1 MRLLYF
7 TVILF
12 IFTHCTET
20 KQTPAPIPG
29 DSIPVTNTTTT
40 ITPPAATAGIQDSI
54 ILSAQHK
61 PNYILADLDGD
72 NSTDSVQLIQ
82 HIANKKYGLL
92 IKFGN
97 HTTTLLGAG
106 QDVLQQGFDDLDWV
120 GVFEKAQKGDVYW
133 NNVNDEGE
141 IIGEDQ
147 VPETAKIRLPNDGI
161 FIHAAESCGGGV
173 IYLKNGKFEWIQQE

>member
-12 IFTHCTET
+12 IFTHCSEA

-29 DSIPVTNTTTT
+29 DSIPVTNTITTVT
-40 ITPPAATAGIQDSI
+40 TPVTTAGIKDSI

-72 NSTDSVQLIQ
+72 SITDSVQLIQ
-82 HIANKKYGLL
+82 HTANKKYGLL

-120 GVFEKAQKGDVYW
+120 GVFEKAQKGNVYW

-141 IIGEDQ
+141 IIGEEQ

-161 FIHAAESCGGGV
+161 FIHAAESCDGGV

>member
-1 MRLLYF
+1 MRFVYF

-12 IFTHCTET
+12 LFTHCNNSNP
-20 KQTPAPIPG
+20 TPAPVKK
-29 DSIPVTNTTTT
+29 DSLPVNAPSPATTPVTSVVKDT
-40 ITPPAATAGIQDSI
+40 I
-54 ILSAQHK
+54 ILSAQHQ
-61 PNYILADLDGD
+61 PNYIIADLDGD
-72 NSTDSVQLIQ
+72 NLTDSVQLIQ

-97 HTTTLLGAG
+97 ATTTLLGAG
-106 QDVLQQGFDDLDWV
+106 RDVLQQGFDDLDWV
-120 GVFEKAQKGDVYW
+120 GIFEKAQKGEVYW

-141 IIGEDQ
+141 IIGEEQ
-147 VPETAKIRLPNDGI
+147 VPEKDKIRLPNDGI